1 MVLSQSLDCS
11 SRRRGILVATSEA
24 AGGSWKVEPTTWS
37 DRATGQS
44 HSCRDVRSIAWAMA
58 DGGRRGRHDWG
69 VANRGVTDDEMIRVL
84 VVDDHRMVREGLRSY
99 LELVDDIVIVGE
111 ASDGRA
117 ALDWLARAKADGAL
131 PDVVL
136 MDLLMEPMGGIE
148 ATAAIKERYR
158 GVEVVAVTSF
168 VEEEKVHAAL
178 EAGAAGYLLKDAEAD
193 EVAAA
198 VRAARR
204 GEVHLDPA
212 VARQLTAS
220 LRRGPSAD
228 PRALLT
234 VREREVL
241 LLVAQGK
248 ANKEIA
254 GELVISERTARTH
267 VSNILAKL
275 GLSSR
280 TQAALWAVREGLAQ
294 PRG

>member
-1 MVLSQSLDCS
+1 MML
-11 SRRRGILVATSEA
+11 
-24 AGGSWKVEPTTWS
+24 
-37 DRATGQS
+37 
-44 HSCRDVRSIAWAMA
+44 
-58 DGGRRGRHDWG
+58 G
-69 VANRGVTDDEMIRVL
+69 VANGEPIRVL

-99 LELVDDIVIVGE
+99 LGLVDDIVMVGD
-111 ASDGRA
+111 AADGRA
-117 ALDWLARAKADGAL
+117 ALDWLARAKVRGGL
-131 PDVVL
+131 PNVVL

-148 ATAAIKERYR
+148 ATAAIKELYPA
-158 GVEVVAVTSF
+158 VEVVAVTSF
-168 VEEEKVHAAL
+168 VEEDKVHAAL
-178 EAGAAGYLLKDAEAD
+178 EAGASGYLLKDAEAD

-228 PRALLT
+228 PRGLLT
-234 VREREVL
+234 AREREILV
-241 LLVAQGK
+241 LVAQGL
-248 ANKEIA
+248 ANKAIA

-280 TQAALWAVREGLAQ
+280 TQAALWAVREGLVA
-294 PRG
+294 PPEPHSS

>member
-1 MVLSQSLDCS
+1 
-11 SRRRGILVATSEA
+11 
-24 AGGSWKVEPTTWS
+24 
-37 DRATGQS
+37 
-44 HSCRDVRSIAWAMA
+44 MA
-58 DGGRRGRHDWG
+58 DG
-69 VANRGVTDDEMIRVL
+69 ELIRVL

-99 LELVDDIVIVGE
+99 LGLVDDIVMVGD

-117 ALDWLARAKADGAL
+117 ALDWLARAKAQGAL

-148 ATAAIKERYR
+148 ATAAIRQRYP

-168 VEEEKVHAAL
+168 IEEDKVHAAL

-204 GEVHLDPA
+204 GEVHLDAA

-220 LRRGPSAD
+220 LRRGSSAD
-228 PRALLT
+228 PQALFT
-234 VREREVL
+234 AREREILV
-241 LLVAQGK
+241 LVAHGK

-254 GELVISERTARTH
+254 RELVISERTARTH

-280 TQAALWAVREGLAQ
+280 TQAALWAVREGLAA
-294 PRG
+294 PPG